1 MFESYEQILALFWMA
16 VAVVA
21 LFPLVIF
28 YISYKRIKSDILL
41 FTTIAFLLFFI
52 KALSLGMRLFIS
64 EANEEIWFLD
74 DEFWWTIAALLDICI
89 IALISL
95 SLLKKK

>member
-21 LFPLVIF
+21 LFPLIIF

-41 FTTIAFLLFFI
+41 FTTIAFSLFFI

-95 SLLKKK
+95 SLFKKK